1 VNAPAPP
8 RTLILA
14 CGALSRELREI
25 AGLHRLSNVS
35 IECLPAAL
43 HNRPSEIP
51 DALRAKLSRVRHL
64 YDNVLIGYADCGTA
78 GEIDAVCSELDAQR
92 LPGEHCYQMYA
103 GVTRFDTMHGAD
115 PTAFYLTDFLARH
128 FNRIVLDGLG
138 ISSHPELRDLYFGN
152 YTKLIYLA
160 QTESPELER
169 KATAAAKDLG
179 LDYSRVHTGLHEL
192 AESVVRIASSRLVKT

>member
-1 VNAPAPP
+1 MTPP

-25 AGLHRLSNVS
+25 TGLHGLSNVS

-51 DALRAKLSRVRHL
+51 GELRAKLKRVRHL
-64 YDNVLIGYADCGTA
+64 YDKILIGYADCGTA
-78 GEIDAVCSELDAQR
+78 GEIDAICAEEGAER

-103 GVTRFDTMHGAD
+103 GTSRFDAMHRDD
-115 PTAFYLTDFLARH
+115 PTAFYLTDFLTRH
-128 FNRIVLDGLG
+128 FDRLVFDGLG
-138 ISSHPELRDLYFGN
+138 ITDHPELRDLYFGN

-169 KATAAAKDLG
+169 KAEAAAKRLG
-179 LDYSRVHTGLHEL
+179 LTYHYIHTGYNEL
-192 AESVVRIASSRLVKT
+192 AESVVRIGSAQLLTA